1 MLCGGSFCDLY
12 MSARGYGQGR
22 GGGRRNVGGPR
33 ECVCPSC
40 GARVA
45 HARGVP
51 CLETKCPKCGAKMLP
66 SN

>member
-1 MLCGGSFCDLY
+1 MLCAGSLCDLY

-22 GGGRRNVGGPR
+22 GGGRRNAGGPR

-40 GARVA
+40 GARVT

-51 CLETKCPKCGAKMLP
+51 CLDTKCPKCGAKMLP